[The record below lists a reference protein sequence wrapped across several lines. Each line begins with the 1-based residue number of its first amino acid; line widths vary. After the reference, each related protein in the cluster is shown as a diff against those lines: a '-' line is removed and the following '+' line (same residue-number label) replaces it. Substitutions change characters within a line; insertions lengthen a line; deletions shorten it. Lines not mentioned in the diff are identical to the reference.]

1 LIIALG
7 TKNPA
12 KVEGVRLAFAKY
24 FRDTTIRTIDS
35 SSVTRAQ
42 PIGLDQMTEG
52 ALSRAKFA
60 LSKLGG
66 DFGVG
71 VEAGIFQIGGTYFD
85 HQQAAIIDA
94 SGKTSLGHSAGYPL
108 PTRAVEAMIS
118 AGKELERYAE
128 SLSGVDEIGDKG
140 GLVHHL
146 TKGVMTRAD
155 LTEQCVLMALIPWL
169 HKDVYGLETP

>member
-1 LIIALG
+1 LIIAVG

-12 KVEGVRLAFAKY
+12 KVEGIRLAFKKY
-24 FRDTTIRTIDS
+24 FPAAEIRTIDS

-42 PIGLDQMTEG
+42 PFGLDQMTEG
-52 ALSRAKFA
+52 AISRAKFA
-60 LSKLGG
+60 LSKIGG

-71 VEAGIFQIGGTYFD
+71 VEAGIFQIGDNYFD
-85 HQQAAIIDA
+85 HQQAAIVDA

-108 PTRAVEAMIS
+108 PTNAVETMIK

-128 SLSGVDEIGDKG
+128 SLSGIKEIGDKG

-146 TKGVMTRAD
+146 TKGAMTRTD
-155 LTEQCVLMALIPWL
+155 LTEQCVMMALIPWL
-169 HKDVYGLETP
+169 HKDTYGF